1 MKSFQPESECQ
12 PDSVYRI
19 GLAIHAVC
27 VIGTILIQ
35 GLWIGE
41 IYLRYGFFLGSFF
54 YGSIS
59 RIFFSGLL
67 LGEILLILQNLKSF
81 HGSIPEREIAM
92 RRLYTFLMCI
102 TAMSM
107 AASFLDITA
116 QIFLRGNMIR

>member
-1 MKSFQPESECQ
+1 MKSFQPESGCQ
-12 PDSVYRI
+12 PNSVYRI

-27 VIGTILIQ
+27 VIGTVIIQ
-35 GLWIGE
+35 GLWIGK
-41 IYLRYGFFLGSFF
+41 IYLHYGFFLGSFF

-81 HGSIPEREIAM
+81 YGSISEREIAM
-92 RRLYTFLMCI
+92 RRSYTFLMCI
-102 TAMSM
+102 TAISM

-116 QIFLRGNMIR
+116 QIFLGGNMIR